1 MRKCSGNHVT
11 GSPAARTRKD
21 TYPMSI
27 VPHFGNSSYSLSPV
41 YLLPAPPVRLML
53 PEPPRLKLLDAPKVA
68 GLLPAHVPLRV
79 VLEPLDLL
87 DMYDDGSPTPFQT
100 IEEADAEVMP
110 YLERAARYISMAR
123 YLRAKWE

>member
-1 MRKCSGNHVT
+1 M
-11 GSPAARTRKD
+11 P
-21 TYPMSI
+21 I
-27 VPHFGNSSYSLSPV
+27 VPQFATSSYSLSPV
-41 YLLPAPPVRLML
+41 HLLPAPPVRLML

-68 GLLPAHVPLRV
+68 GLLPAHVPLRG

-87 DMYDDGSPTPFQT
+87 DELEAYDDGSPTPFQT

-123 YLRAKWE
+123 YLHAKWERPQ